1 MKKRVTLII
10 FCLMSTALLMAQAW
24 NLDSCVAYAQ
34 KQNYD
39 VMRAR
44 ISLLNAKLSE
54 RSARVSMTP
63 SINAGVSENFAFGLA
78 EGANNV
84 KESRSQSSTG
94 FNASVSMPVFTGLR
108 ITNQI
113 KRTALDVQSA
123 IADIETIKDNVEL
136 NVIGYYLQALYQKE
150 MIRLS
155 QSQCDMAKDLVE
167 KTRKLVEEG
176 VKSESELYEAIA
188 QQAQYEQQLIQNQS
202 NYKLAIL
209 DLCQLINY
217 HDVDNFSIVPLD
229 INAVKEDKL
238 LPHPESLFLQTKDS
252 RPNIISQ
259 RKKIE
264 SAEIAIKEAQAD
276 YYPQLSLNASWGTGY
291 YHIFNANNPAF
302 GKQFVNNGSEVVGF
316 SLSIPLYNRMQVRHN
331 VQRQKYALEEQKI
344 SAAEAENQL
353 FKDIQTAYYNALAA
367 KEKYKAAEAN
377 FDSGSKAFEFAQSK
391 YDNGKITLYEYN
403 ESKFRMQQA
412 EVEMLQSQY
421 EYLLREKILMFY
433 AQ

>member
-1 MKKRVTLII
+1 MKRLSII
-10 FCLMSTALLMAQAW
+10 LLFIVAISTIKAEEW
-24 NLDSCVAYAQ
+24 TLDSCISYAQ

-84 KESRSQSSTG
+84 KESRTQSSTG
-94 FNASVSMPVFTGLR
+94 FNASISMPLFTGLR

-113 KRTALDVQSA
+113 KRSAIDVQSA
-123 IADIETIKDNVEL
+123 IADIESIKDNVEL
-136 NVIGYYLQALYQKE
+136 NVISYYLQALYQKE
-150 MIRLS
+150 MIKIS
-155 QSQCDMAKDLVE
+155 QSQYDMAKDLVE
-167 KTRKLVEEG
+167 KTRKLVDEG

-188 QQAQYEQQLIQNQS
+188 QEAQYSQQVVQNQS
-202 NYKLAIL
+202 NYKLALL

-217 HDVDNFSIVPLD
+217 TDVENFSIAMLD
-229 INAVKEDKL
+229 VDAVKDDKL
-238 LPHPESLFLQTKDS
+238 LPSPETIFVNSKDR
-252 RPNIISQ
+252 RPNIISN

-264 SAEIAIKEAQAD
+264 SAEIAVKEAKAD

-291 YHIFNANNPAF
+291 YHVFNGENPAF
-302 GKQFVNNGSEVVGF
+302 GNQFVNNGSEVVGF
-316 SLSIPLYNRMQVRHN
+316 SLSIPIYNRLQVRHN
-331 VQRQKYALEEQKI
+331 VQSRKYALEEQKI
-344 SAAEAENQL
+344 VASEAENQL

-377 FDSGSKAFEFAQSK
+377 FNSGSKAFEFAQSK

>member
-1 MKKRVTLII
+1 MKRLSII
-10 FCLMSTALLMAQAW
+10 LLFIVAISTIKAEEW
-24 NLDSCVAYAQ
+24 TLDSCISYAQ

-84 KESRSQSSTG
+84 KESRTQSSTG
-94 FNASVSMPVFTGLR
+94 FNASISMPLFTGLR

-113 KRTALDVQSA
+113 KRSAIDVQSA
-123 IADIETIKDNVEL
+123 IADIESIKDNVEL
-136 NVIGYYLQALYQKE
+136 NVISYYLQALYQKE
-150 MIRLS
+150 MIKIS
-155 QSQCDMAKDLVE
+155 QSQYDMAIDLVE
-167 KTRKLVEEG
+167 KTRKLVDEG

-188 QQAQYEQQLIQNQS
+188 QEAQYSQQVVQNQS
-202 NYKLAIL
+202 NYKLALL

-217 HDVDNFSIVPLD
+217 TDVENFSIAMLD
-229 INAVKEDKL
+229 VDAVKDDKL
-238 LPHPESLFLQTKDS
+238 LPSPETIFVNSKDR
-252 RPNIISQ
+252 RPNIISN

-264 SAEIAIKEAQAD
+264 SAEIAVKEAKAD

-291 YHIFNANNPAF
+291 YHVFNGENPAF
-302 GKQFVNNGSEVVGF
+302 GNQFVNNGSEVVGF
-316 SLSIPLYNRMQVRHN
+316 SLSIPIYNRLQVRHN
-331 VQRQKYALEEQKI
+331 VQSRKYALEEQKI
-344 SAAEAENQL
+344 VASEAEDQL

-367 KEKYKAAEAN
+367 REKYKASTAN
-377 FDSGSKAFEFAQSK
+377 FESSAKAFEFAQSK
-391 YDNGKITLYEYN
+391 YDNGKSTLYEYN
-403 ESKFRMQQA
+403 EAKFRMQQA
-412 EVEMLQSQY
+412 EMEILQSQY

>member
-1 MKKRVTLII
+1 MKRLSII
-10 FCLMSTALLMAQAW
+10 LLFIVAISTIKAEEW
-24 NLDSCVAYAQ
+24 TLDSCISYAQ

-84 KESRSQSSTG
+84 KESRTQSSTG
-94 FNASVSMPVFTGLR
+94 FNASISMPLFTGLR

-113 KRTALDVQSA
+113 KRSAIDVQSA
-123 IADIETIKDNVEL
+123 IADIESIKDNVEL
-136 NVIGYYLQALYQKE
+136 NVISYYLQALYQKE
-150 MIRLS
+150 MIKIS
-155 QSQCDMAKDLVE
+155 QTQYDMAKDLVE
-167 KTRKLVEEG
+167 KTRKLVDEG

-188 QQAQYEQQLIQNQS
+188 QEAQYSQQVVQNQS
-202 NYKLAIL
+202 NYKLALL

-217 HDVDNFSIVPLD
+217 TDVENFSIAMLD
-229 INAVKEDKL
+229 VDAVKDDKL
-238 LPHPESLFLQTKDS
+238 LPSPETIFVNSKDR
-252 RPNIISQ
+252 RPNIISN

-264 SAEIAIKEAQAD
+264 SAEIAVKEAKAD

-291 YHIFNANNPAF
+291 YHVFNGENPAF
-302 GKQFVNNGSEVVGF
+302 GNQFVNNGSEVVGF
-316 SLSIPLYNRMQVRHN
+316 SLSIPIYNRLQVRHN
-331 VQRQKYALEEQKI
+331 VQSRKYALEEQKI
-344 SAAEAENQL
+344 VASEAENQL

-367 KEKYKAAEAN
+367 REKYKASTAN
-377 FDSGSKAFEFAQSK
+377 FESSAKAFEFAQSK
-391 YDNGKITLYEYN
+391 YDNGKSTLYEYN
-403 ESKFRMQQA
+403 EAKFRMQQA
-412 EVEMLQSQY
+412 EMEILQSQY

>member
-1 MKKRVTLII
+1 MKRLSII
-10 FCLMSTALLMAQAW
+10 LLFIVAISTIKAEEW
-24 NLDSCVAYAQ
+24 TLDSCISYAQ

-84 KESRSQSSTG
+84 KESRTQSSTG
-94 FNASVSMPVFTGLR
+94 FNASISMPLFTGLR

-113 KRTALDVQSA
+113 KRSAIDVQSA
-123 IADIETIKDNVEL
+123 IADIESIKDNVEL
-136 NVIGYYLQALYQKE
+136 NVISYYLQALYQKE
-150 MIRLS
+150 MIKIS
-155 QSQCDMAKDLVE
+155 QSQYDMAKDLVE
-167 KTRKLVEEG
+167 KTRKLVDEG

-188 QQAQYEQQLIQNQS
+188 QKAQYSQQVVQNQS
-202 NYKLAIL
+202 NYKLALL

-217 HDVDNFSIVPLD
+217 TDVENFSIAMLD
-229 INAVKEDKL
+229 VDAVKDDKL
-238 LPHPESLFLQTKDS
+238 LPSPETIFVNSKDR
-252 RPNIISQ
+252 RPNIISN

-264 SAEIAIKEAQAD
+264 SAEIAIKEAKAD

-291 YHIFNANNPAF
+291 YHVFNGENPAF
-302 GKQFVNNGSEVVGF
+302 GNQFVNNGSEVVGF
-316 SLSIPLYNRMQVRHN
+316 SLSIPIYNRLQVRHN
-331 VQRQKYALEEQKI
+331 VQSRKYALEEQKI
-344 SAAEAENQL
+344 VASEAENQL

-367 KEKYKAAEAN
+367 REKYKASTAN
-377 FDSGSKAFEFAQSK
+377 FESSAKAFEFAQSK
-391 YDNGKITLYEYN
+391 YDNGKSTLYEYN
-403 ESKFRMQQA
+403 EAKFRMQQA
-412 EVEMLQSQY
+412 EMEILQSQY

>member
-1 MKKRVTLII
+1 MKRLSII
-10 FCLMSTALLMAQAW
+10 LLFIVAISTIKAEEW
-24 NLDSCVAYAQ
+24 TLDSCISYAQ

-84 KESRSQSSTG
+84 KESRTQSSTG
-94 FNASVSMPVFTGLR
+94 FNASISMPLFTGLR

-113 KRTALDVQSA
+113 KRSAIDVQSA
-123 IADIETIKDNVEL
+123 IADIESIKDNVEL
-136 NVIGYYLQALYQKE
+136 NVISYYLQALYQKE
-150 MIRLS
+150 MIKIS
-155 QSQCDMAKDLVE
+155 QSQYDMAKDLVE
-167 KTRKLVEEG
+167 KTRKLVDEG

-188 QQAQYEQQLIQNQS
+188 QEAQYSQQVVQNQS
-202 NYKLAIL
+202 NYKLALL

-217 HDVDNFSIVPLD
+217 TYVENFYIAMLDVD
-229 INAVKEDKL
+229 AVKDDKL
-238 LPHPESLFLQTKDS
+238 LPSPETIFVNSKDR
-252 RPNIISQ
+252 RPNIISN

-264 SAEIAIKEAQAD
+264 SAEIAVKEAKAD

-291 YHIFNANNPAF
+291 YHVFNGENPAF

-316 SLSIPLYNRMQVRHN
+316 TLSIPIYNRLQVRHN
-331 VQRQKYALEEQKI
+331 VQSRKYALEEQKI
-344 SAAEAENQL
+344 VASEAENQL

-367 KEKYKAAEAN
+367 REKYKASTAN
-377 FDSGSKAFEFAQSK
+377 FESSAKAFEFAQSK
-391 YDNGKITLYEYN
+391 YDNGKSTLYEYN
-403 ESKFRMQQA
+403 EAKFRMQQA
-412 EVEMLQSQY
+412 EMEILQSQY

>member
-1 MKKRVTLII
+1 MKRLSII
-10 FCLMSTALLMAQAW
+10 LLFIVAISTIKAEEW
-24 NLDSCVAYAQ
+24 TLDSCISYAQ

-84 KESRSQSSTG
+84 KESRTQSSTG
-94 FNASVSMPVFTGLR
+94 FNASISMPLFTGLR

-113 KRTALDVQSA
+113 KRSAIDVQSA
-123 IADIETIKDNVEL
+123 IADIESIKDNVEL
-136 NVIGYYLQALYQKE
+136 NVISYYLQALYQKE
-150 MIRLS
+150 MIKIS
-155 QSQCDMAKDLVE
+155 QSQYDMAIDLVE
-167 KTRKLVEEG
+167 KTRKLVDEG

-188 QQAQYEQQLIQNQS
+188 QEAQYSQQVVQNQS
-202 NYKLAIL
+202 NYKLALL

-217 HDVDNFSIVPLD
+217 TDVENFSIAMLD
-229 INAVKEDKL
+229 VDAVKDDKL
-238 LPHPESLFLQTKDS
+238 LPSPETIFVNSKDR
-252 RPNIISQ
+252 RPNIISN

-264 SAEIAIKEAQAD
+264 SAEIAVKEAKAD

-291 YHIFNANNPAF
+291 YHVFNGENPAF
-302 GKQFVNNGSEVVGF
+302 GNQFVNNGSEVVGF
-316 SLSIPLYNRMQVRHN
+316 SLSIPIYNRLQVRHN
-331 VQRQKYALEEQKI
+331 VQSRKYALEEQKI
-344 SAAEAENQL
+344 VASEAENQL

-367 KEKYKAAEAN
+367 REKYKASTAN
-377 FDSGSKAFEFAQSK
+377 FESSAKAFEFAQSK
-391 YDNGKITLYEYN
+391 YDNGKSTLYEYN
-403 ESKFRMQQA
+403 EAKFRMQQA
-412 EVEMLQSQY
+412 EMEILQSQY